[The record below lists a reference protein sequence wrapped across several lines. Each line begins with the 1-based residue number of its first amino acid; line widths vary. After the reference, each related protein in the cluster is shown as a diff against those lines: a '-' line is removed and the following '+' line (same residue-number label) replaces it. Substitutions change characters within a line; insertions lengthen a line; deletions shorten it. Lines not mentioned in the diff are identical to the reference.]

1 MYSSVS
7 PTKLQANRIVQLLFW
22 LVVNIFYWEGSW
34 LFKWTG
40 TWEATRTVHPISTFS
55 QQIAFCSIGL
65 SLYFRPKGGGDG
77 DDKNDVVYTDDD
89 VDDDVLE
96 RKEEIP
102 KKYNFVTQHKSPM
115 SVDSTCNELSEYVRL
130 WGSVK
135 HWKWFKR
142 VFSGKVGVM
151 TDRQTILHLFQ
162 RFVPSVICICHMYTK
177 FESFC
182 VPFGHRVGES
192 IFLEIYICIG

>member
-102 KKYNFVTQHKSPM
+102 IMKNFLFLVGWRMGVPITTCIEEISTPHLCIMCFITFMGSSKANLVLEKLDKKLGLADPPPS
-115 SVDSTCNELSEYVRL
+115 LS
-130 WGSVK
+130 
-135 HWKWFKR
+135 
-142 VFSGKVGVM
+142 
-151 TDRQTILHLFQ
+151 
-162 RFVPSVICICHMYTK
+162 
-177 FESFC
+177 
-182 VPFGHRVGES
+182 
-192 IFLEIYICIG
+192 